1 MKQELA
7 AVSVTDSR
15 PAVADLSLN
24 VGAATQTVTVE
35 AASNQISVERKTNA
49 KPESSSQAAPVFE
62 IITDNGDHWTSADGI
77 AWKRM

>member
-1 MKQELA
+1 
-7 AVSVTDSR
+7 
-15 PAVADLSLN
+15 
-24 VGAATQTVTVE
+24 
-35 AASNQISVERKTNA
+35 VERKTNA